1 MAWMTRDQAAA
12 ALGITE
18 RSVRRRVSA
27 GMLRAEGEGGD
38 RRYWVGPE
46 QAAPT
51 DDDAKRDPVD
61 DAVRDN
67 LDADDSATG
76 WQERAGYV
84 YDGDRDLYVVTL
96 HGHRTPFVRSG
107 EWVRSL
113 WRAYTSG
120 ATIAEVCRQYE
131 IDRKTFEALRRSLGL
146 TKTRAPWTDEE
157 LGERDAE
164 DLFVDALRI
173 KEREVLS
180 RVERAAWRKT
190 KEDAERWRK
199 LRASVL
205 DLASAFDPP
214 AVVIPRV
221 RVPEDRRGGGVVV
234 VGLTDLHIGKRKAHA
249 DHTLADQVEQ
259 IAAHAAR
266 AIETAASRYGV
277 PDRWVVPVGS
287 DLIHSDTEGQTTTR
301 GTPQGSQSVGSTA
314 AAMRSAAE
322 LLCCAVDQLATIAP
336 VDVVYVRGNHDAIT
350 GYGVALAMAQRYRAV
365 PRVEV
370 AIDEHP
376 RQWVRVGDEG
386 GALLLWHGDQCAPE
400 RLTEWVRTEAPPW
413 VDQRRLIV
421 VHGHPHTERIARI
434 GLPVYGLASP
444 ACADDWH
451 EASGYVAR
459 PAISLLR
466 HDGRGFTDLSRVG

>member
-1 MAWMTRDQAAA
+1 MAWLSASGAAS
-12 ALGITE
+12 ALGVTE
-18 RSVRRRVSA
+18 RTIRRRAKA
-27 GMLRAEGEGGD
+27 GAIRTQGEFGS
-38 RRYWVGPE
+38 RLYW
-46 QAAPT
+46 
-51 DDDAKRDPVD
+51 VD
-61 DAVRDN
+61 DAREPSGEGDSARDPIDDRVRDN
-67 LDADDSATG
+67 LDADDSASG

-96 HGHRTPFVRSG
+96 NGHRRPFVRSG
-107 EWVRSL
+107 EWMRSI

-131 IDRKTFEALRRSLGL
+131 IDRKTFEALRRALAL

-157 LGERDAE
+157 LEDRDAE
-164 DLFVDALRI
+164 DLFTDALRI

-180 RVERAAWRKT
+180 RVERAAWRRT
-190 KEDAERWRK
+190 KEDAQRWRE

-205 DLASAFDPP
+205 DLASAFSPP

-221 RVPEDRRGGGVVV
+221 RVPEDRRGGGAVV
-234 VGLTDLHIGKRKAHA
+234 VGLTDLHIGKRRAYA
-249 DHTLADQVEQ
+249 DHTLAEQVEEV
-259 IAAHAAR
+259 AAHVAR

-277 PDRWVVPVGS
+277 PDRWIVPIGS
-287 DLIHSDTEGQTTTR
+287 DLLHADTEGQTTTR
-301 GTPQGSQSVGSTA
+301 GTPQGAQSVGSTV
-314 AAMRSAAE
+314 AAMRFAVEVVAA
-322 LLCCAVDQLATIAP
+322 AIDQLATIAP
-336 VDVVYVRGNHDAIT
+336 VDAVYVRGNHDAVT
-350 GYGVALAMAQRYRAV
+350 GYGAALALSQRYRAV
-365 PRVEV
+365 ERVEV
-370 AIDEHP
+370 VLDEHP

-386 GALLLWHGDQCAPE
+386 GAVLLWHGDQCAPD

-413 VDQRRLIV
+413 VDQRRVIV
-421 VHGHPHTERIARI
+421 VHGHLHTERIARV